1 MKKSAFASRVCLL
14 AAGLL
19 CCFVSAVMPANAQ
32 ADKPRPMTMDE
43 YRKAKAFAINDLET
57 ETYVK
62 FENAYVLDRYEM
74 KPPYVFKYT
83 DGIERRVYLYRML
96 DNKTKQPM
104 GMVAVYQTP
113 ANGKKFNVC
122 IPSPETDKAVWAQ
135 YIDDLKDYN
144 KAEAAFGSAFAYV
157 LSREMA
163 SLVNGGATAGNT
175 GNKTDYDV
183 CFPGQATV
191 TMADGTQKPIA
202 EVKAG
207 EQIASYNRQTGE
219 MEIAEV
225 LEVQTHEGKAYEL
238 ATLLLTDDA
247 LTASTANSLA
257 HIVKIQATPN
267 HPLLTQHGRKAV
279 NQLKASDLVYVRNPQ
294 TGEFGTYTIH
304 QMSLQ
309 KFPTTVTKVYNLVT
323 DKQNYLVNDAVVLD
337 K

>member
-1 MKKSAFASRVCLL
+1 MRKTVFTLRACLL

-19 CCFVSAVMPANAQ
+19 CCLLPALAQ
-32 ADKPRPMTMDE
+32 TDKPRPMTMDE
-43 YRKAKAFAINDLET
+43 YKKAKTFTINDLEA

-62 FENAYVLDRYEM
+62 FDNAYVLDRYEM

-122 IPSPETDKAVWAQ
+122 IPSPDTDKAVWAQ

-163 SLVNGGATAGNT
+163 ALVNGGGAASNT

-183 CFPGQATV
+183 CFPGDALV
-191 TMADGTQKPIA
+191 TLADGTQKPIS

-207 EQIASYNRQTGE
+207 EKIASYNAQTGLLE
-219 MEIAEV
+219 AAQV
-225 LEVQTHEGKAYEL
+225 LEVQTHEGKAYPL

-247 LTASTANSLA
+247 LTASTAAGAA
-257 HIVKIQATPN
+257 HMIRMQATPN
-267 HPLLTQHGRKAV
+267 HPLLTQHGRKAIG
-279 NQLKASDLVYVRNPQ
+279 QLNADDLVYVRNPQ
-294 TGEFGTYTIH
+294 TGEFGTYKIH
-304 QMSLQ
+304 QVSLPE
-309 KFPTTVTKVYNLVT
+309 FPATATKVYNLLT